1 MRSMMKV
8 APALFALGVCA
19 LLADGQAGAAQKK
32 EKKKVV
38 AANTLKVGEKAPEFQ
53 AVDENG
59 RAWKSSDHV
68 GKKIVV
74 LYFFPAAL
82 TGG

>member
-1 MRSMMKV
+1 MRVPVRLTAGMSV
-8 APALFALGVCA
+8 LG
-19 LLADGQAGAAQKK
+19 LLALVVGGGLRAG
-32 EKKKVV
+32 EKG
-38 AANTLKVGEKAPEFQ
+38 TTMLKVGDKAPSFTS
-53 AVDENG
+53 VDENG
-59 RAWKSSDHV
+59 KPWKSSDHV